1 MMRIFFGILCAVALW
16 GCDGK
21 TQQNR
26 AQTDDTRTLKNGV
39 VIHYIQKGKG
49 NPAIPGEFVQMD
61 LEGMLKKDS
70 SIFRSSIQQKKEMIY
85 PVGEGTVCQGVEAA
99 LEVLVPGD
107 EVWIEVP
114 ASQGFGSMGIGA
126 IPPNSDLLYHVWLRE
141 VYRQQSPPKWDFS
154 RAEKEDLK
162 KGLEVWKVTEGMSPY
177 ARPGNTVLSHFAIYR
192 AKDSVLLRTSYTDG
206 RPAVWQVGVG
216 QFPPGVE
223 QVLTQS
229 GKGGKFRVRVSGEQT
244 YQRSQMEEIPSNM
257 PLIIDMEVFGVK

>member
-1 MMRIFFGILCAVALW
+1 MMRIFFGIFCAVALW
-16 GCDGK
+16 SCGEK
-21 TQQNR
+21 TSQATKPQHE
-26 AQTDDTRTLKNGV
+26 TKTLKNGV
-39 VIHYIQKGKG
+39 VIHYLQKGSG
-49 NPAIPGEFVQMD
+49 TAAIPGEFVQMD

-107 EVWIEVP
+107 EVWLEVP

-126 IPPNSDLLYHVWLRE
+126 IPPNSDLLFHVWLRE
-141 VYRQQSPPKWDFS
+141 VYRPQSPPKWDFS
-154 RAEKEDLK
+154 TTQKVDEKA
-162 KGLEVWKVTEGMSPY
+162 GLEVWKVKEGRSPY

-206 RPAVWQVGVG
+206 RPAAWMVGIG

-223 QVLTQS
+223 QVLTHC
-229 GKGGKFRVRVSGEQT
+229 GKGGKFRVRVSGDQT
-244 YQRSQMEEIPSNM
+244 YRKSEMPEIPSNM
-257 PLIIDMEVFGVK
+257 SLIIDMEVFGVK